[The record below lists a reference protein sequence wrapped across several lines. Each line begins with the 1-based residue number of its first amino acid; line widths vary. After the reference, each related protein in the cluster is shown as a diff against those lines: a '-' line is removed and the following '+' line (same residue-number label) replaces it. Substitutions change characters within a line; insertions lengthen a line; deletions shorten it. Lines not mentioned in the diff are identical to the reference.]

1 MLHNLVFLKKN
12 VSVYQFIKFYHEST
26 TEMKELLVEAPL
38 TIFYYSKRQVYYS
51 KRVVNEFC
59 GVAGFFEVYCSKR
72 CCSYIV
78 ALATAET

>member
-1 MLHNLVFLKKN
+1 
-12 VSVYQFIKFYHEST
+12 
-26 TEMKELLVEAPL
+26 MKEFLVEAPL